1 MLQRSQVSLLER
13 NITSFFLLIRNSLSV
28 FRVFEVTHDRQAT
41 NEKELTIK
49 VGELLEVLDDKRN
62 WWRLRNFQGEIGHAP
77 LTILRPFEFNEPNN
91 GYYDSEKVGYF

>member
-1 MLQRSQVSLLER
+1 M
-13 NITSFFLLIRNSLSV
+13 
-28 FRVFEVTHDRQAT
+28 THDRQAN

-77 LTILRPFEFNEPNN
+77 VTILRPFEFNNN
-91 GYYDSEKVGYF
+91 NAGGFDSEKVGYF